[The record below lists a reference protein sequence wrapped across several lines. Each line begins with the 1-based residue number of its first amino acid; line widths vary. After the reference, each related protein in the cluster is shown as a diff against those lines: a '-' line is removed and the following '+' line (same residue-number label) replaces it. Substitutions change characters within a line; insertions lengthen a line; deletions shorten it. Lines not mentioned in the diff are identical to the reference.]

1 MQNSDPRLARFLL
14 VLAVFAVYLPLVG
27 GGFVWDDHLLVVEN
41 QLTGSLSNIPEM
53 FLTDLWG
60 ATPVPEAEPGYYRPL
75 MLVDLAVSRALFDLN
90 HRLHHLHNLMWHG
103 LSILLLLLLLERLLH
118 DKLAATFGAA
128 VFALHPVQ
136 IEVVGFI
143 SARNDPMAV
152 AWLLG
157 ALLLLS
163 QKTPSVWAVL
173 GGGVACA
180 AAMLCKE
187 SVVFAPLLLAFAC
200 RARWGGW
207 GTRRAHLAVLSGF
220 GLAFC
225 MRVAAGVGFPA
236 QADWEHLS
244 AVGTPALAFYLNKI
258 VWPVDIAPVI
268 HFGWLPAIPWFAAI
282 MAMALL
288 ALLAS
293 AGGPFA
299 RAGLVFAFLGLVPAW
314 AAVAHVGAVVDRY
327 LYLPMVGIGWA
338 VAAVAQRPMVRRAIV
353 LALALLTMLS
363 MRQVPIWKNEATLWK
378 AAIERAP
385 SGYAKGA
392 LARWLE
398 DQELNKDAA
407 FWYHQAVIQPPMP
420 FHESC
425 FNVTRIH
432 LKLGDPTSAIEAGL
446 DAIDAG
452 CEQTPELMAPLAL
465 AYALDGQWEKA
476 RTESAKIKR
485 DPTGK
490 AALAGM
496 AAIAHEGDVDAL
508 RLAIAAAGP
517 ERGPKL
523 RAQVLTV
530 IARGGGEPAAISQAL
545 DEPETGEEPPANRS
559 SVSDLP

>member
-1 MQNSDPRLARFLL
+1 
-14 VLAVFAVYLPLVG
+14 
-27 GGFVWDDHLLVVEN
+27 
-41 QLTGSLSNIPEM
+41 
-53 FLTDLWG
+53 
-60 ATPVPEAEPGYYRPL
+60 

-90 HRLHHLHNLMWHG
+90 HGLHHLHNLLWHG
-103 LSILLLLLLLERLLH
+103 LAILLLLLLLERLLH
-118 DKLAATFGAA
+118 DKLAATYGAA

-157 ALLLLS
+157 ALLMLS
-163 QKTPSVWAVL
+163 QEKPSIWALL
-173 GGGVACA
+173 GGGIACA
-180 AAMLCKE
+180 AAVLCKE

-207 GTRRAHLAVLSGF
+207 GTRSAHLAVLAGF
-220 GLAFC
+220 GLAFG
-225 MRVAAGVGFPA
+225 MRAAAGVGFPA
-236 QADWEHLS
+236 QADWDHLS
-244 AVGTPALAFYLNKI
+244 AVSTPALAFYLNKI

-299 RAGLVFAFLGLVPAW
+299 RAGLAFAFLGLVPAW

-327 LYLPMVGIGWA
+327 LYLSMVGIGWA

-353 LALALLTMLS
+353 LALAMLTMLS
-363 MRQVPIWKNEATLWK
+363 MRQVPVWKNEASLWK
-378 AAIERAP
+378 ASIQRAP

-398 DQELNKDAA
+398 DQDLNKDAA

-432 LKLGDPTSAIEAGL
+432 LKLGDPVSAIEAGL
-446 DAIDAG
+446 DALDAG
-452 CEQTPELMAPLAL
+452 CEPTPELMAPLAL
-465 AYALDGQWEKA
+465 AYALEGQWQKA
-476 RTESAKIKR
+476 QAESAKIKR

-490 AALAGM
+490 AALAGL
-496 AAIAHEGDVDAL
+496 AAAAHLGDVGVL
-508 RLAIAAAGP
+508 HSAIAAAGP
-517 ERGPKL
+517 EQGPKL

-530 IARGGGEPAAISQAL
+530 IARGGGDTAAIASAL
-545 DEPETGEEPPANRS
+545 DEQATQREAA
-559 SVSDLP
+559 SD

>member
-1 MQNSDPRLARFLL
+1 MRGSDPRLARVLL
-14 VLAVFAVYLPLVG
+14 VLAVFAVYLPLVA
-27 GGFVWDDHLLVVEN
+27 GGFVWDDHLLVIEN

-53 FLTDLWG
+53 FRTDLWG

-75 MLVDLAVSRALFDLN
+75 MLVDLAVTRALFDLN
-90 HRLHHLHNLMWHG
+90 HQLHHLHNLFWHG
-103 LSILLLLLLLERLLH
+103 LAILLLMILLERLLH
-118 DKLAATFGAA
+118 DRLSATIGAA

-152 AWLLG
+152 SWLLA

-163 QKTPSVWAVL
+163 RKDPPVWTLLL
-173 GGGVACA
+173 GMAA
-180 AAMLCKE
+180 STAAMLCKE

-207 GTRRAHLAVLSGF
+207 GSLRAHLAVVAGF
-220 GLAFC
+220 GMAFG
-225 MRVAAGVGFPA
+225 MRLTAGVGFPA
-236 QADWEHLS
+236 QADWDHLS
-244 AVGTPALAFYLNKI
+244 AVGTPALAFYLNKL

-299 RAGLVFAFLGLVPAW
+299 RAGLAFAFLGLVPAW
-314 AAVAHVGAVVDRY
+314 AAVAHVGAIVDRY
-327 LYLPMVGIGWA
+327 MYLPMVGIGWA
-338 VAAVAQRPMVRRAIV
+338 VASVAQRPMARRGIV
-353 LALALLTMLS
+353 LLLVGLVLLS
-363 MRQVPIWKNEATLWK
+363 MRQVPIWKNEATLWR

-398 DQELNKDAA
+398 DQNLNEDAA
-407 FWYHQAVIQPPMP
+407 FWYHQAVIQPPRP

-432 LKLGDPTSAIEAGL
+432 LKLGNPQNAIQAGQ
-446 DAIDAG
+446 DAISAG
-452 CEQTPELMAPLAL
+452 CEQSPELMAPLAL
-465 AYALDGQWEKA
+465 AYALNGQWEQ
-476 RTESAKIKR
+476 AKVGASKIVR

-490 AALAGM
+490 AALASL
-496 AAIAHEGDVDAL
+496 AARAHEGDVASL
-508 RLAIAAAGP
+508 RIAIASAGP
-517 ERGPKL
+517 EDGARL
-523 RAQVLTV
+523 RSQVLMV
-530 IARGGGEPAAISQAL
+530 IERGGGDAAAVSMAL
-545 DEPETGEEPPANRS
+545 DGG
-559 SVSDLP
+559 